1 MIFAFLK
8 KIFFYLLNY
17 TDKINSKIFEYKVS
31 KLPYNN
37 GLSLLDLGS
46 SYDIEPRWKKIKK
59 YLRFYGCEPNNNLI
73 KNFKDKNKDCISC
86 EIFPF
91 IIGRANQKKT
101 TLNICKNPGVS
112 SLLKPNFE
120 YLKLYPESDR
130 FGIKK
135 KKKFQSCHIDNLK
148 IKKIDFLKLDIQ
160 GAELDALKG
169 GNKTIKQSLGL
180 EIEVEFQ
187 EIYFGQPLYGDINKY
202 LISKK
207 FYFNDFT
214 YISRHERKDFSGY
227 GQSVFANALYLRNP
241 EFVNKN
247 IKDKYKIINYILILL
262 LYNKFD
268 FIDCLKLNKHFSAKE
283 MYQIKK
289 TVKFFKR
296 KNKIAR
302 FISSMATGM
311 TRLLGNEYKSHLFN

>member
-1 MIFAFLK
+1 MIFSFIK
-8 KIFFYLLNY
+8 KIYFYLVDY
-17 TDKINSKIFEYKVS
+17 TDTINIKVFTNKIS

-46 SYDIEPRWKKIKK
+46 SYDIEPRWKKLKK
-59 YLRFYGCEPNNNLI
+59 YLKFYGCEPNI
-73 KNFKDKNKDCISC
+73 KLTKDFKNKNKDCITC

-91 IIGRANQKKT
+91 VIGGGKSKKA

-112 SLLKPNFE
+112 SLLKPNYK
-120 YLKLYPESDR
+120 YLKLYPQSDR
-130 FGIKK
+130 FIIKK
-135 KKKFQSCHIDNLK
+135 KEKYQSSHIDNLK
-148 IKKIDFLKLDIQ
+148 IKNVDFLKLDIQ
-160 GAELDALKG
+160 GAELQALKG
-169 GNKTIKQSLGL
+169 GSNTIKHALGL

-187 EIYFGQPLYGDINKY
+187 EIYCGQPLYGDINKY

-214 YISRHERKDFSGY
+214 YISRHERKNFYGY
-227 GQSVFANALYLRNP
+227 GQSVWANALYLRSP
-241 EFVNKN
+241 EFINEN

-268 FIDCLKLNKHFSAKE
+268 FIDCLKLKKHFNSKE
-283 MYQIKK
+283 IHQIQR
-289 TVKFFKR
+289 TVVFFKT
-296 KNKIAR
+296 KNKMAR
-302 FISSMATGM
+302 FVSSIATGV

>member
-1 MIFAFLK
+1 M
-8 KIFFYLLNY
+8 
-17 TDKINSKIFEYKVS
+17 
-31 KLPYNN
+31 
-37 GLSLLDLGS
+37 
-46 SYDIEPRWKKIKK
+46 
-59 YLRFYGCEPNNNLI
+59 
-73 KNFKDKNKDCISC
+73 
-86 EIFPF
+86 
-91 IIGRANQKKT
+91 
-101 TLNICKNPGVS
+101 
-112 SLLKPNFE
+112 
-120 YLKLYPESDR
+120 
-130 FGIKK
+130 
-135 KKKFQSCHIDNLK
+135 
-148 IKKIDFLKLDIQ
+148 
-160 GAELDALKG
+160 
-169 GNKTIKQSLGL
+169 GL

-187 EIYFGQPLYGDINKY
+187 EIYYGQPLYGDINKY

-214 YISRHERKDFSGY
+214 YISRHERKYFSGY

-268 FIDCLKLNKHFSAKE
+268 FIDCLKLNKYFSAKE
-283 MYQIKK
+283 IHQIKK

-302 FISSMATGM
+302 FISSIATGM